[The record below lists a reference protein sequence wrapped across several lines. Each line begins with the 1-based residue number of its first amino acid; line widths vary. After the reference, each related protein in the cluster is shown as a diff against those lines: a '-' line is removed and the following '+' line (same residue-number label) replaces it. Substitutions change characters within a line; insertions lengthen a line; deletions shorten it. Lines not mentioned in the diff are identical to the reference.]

1 MNHARPVIGLSALA
15 FSVGLDRILAWAA
28 AATPVPCASTSR
40 SPASSRLS
48 MSAWFTFRL
57 TMILA
62 GSWLAFGSVAGFQ
75 SGFGTS
81 VSCLLS
87 W

>member
-1 MNHARPVIGLSALA
+1 
-15 FSVGLDRILAWAA
+15 
-28 AATPVPCASTSR
+28 
-40 SPASSRLS
+40 
-48 MSAWFTFRL
+48 
-57 TMILA
+57 MILA
-62 GSWLAFGSVAGFQ
+62 GSWLAFGSVDGFQ